1 MTVGNRAGVLGR
13 GPGFWAGLM
22 LGSYGLA
29 VGLSLSGAIEGGAAI
44 IVMLAPTI
52 LLAPLLI
59 SASRRSDA
67 GGVTCIGKGEAQRRY
82 IKRVAISSS
91 LYLVAVGLM
100 TFTLKGENPD
110 PALRLGVALL
120 PGLAVIGVFWAI
132 GRLIVEEQ
140 DEFLRMLIV
149 RQSLVA
155 TGFALSIATIWG
167 FLEGAEIVP
176 HVPAFWWAVTWFLG
190 LAIGAVFNRI
200 QYGAWGAV

>member
-1 MTVGNRAGVLGR
+1 M
-13 GPGFWAGLM
+13 
-22 LGSYGLA
+22 
-29 VGLSLSGAIEGGAAI
+29 
-44 IVMLAPTI
+44 
-52 LLAPLLI
+52 
-59 SASRRSDA
+59 
-67 GGVTCIGKGEAQRRY
+67 GKGEAQKRY

-100 TFTLKGENPD
+100 TFTLKGESPD